1 MPNNFE
7 PEIVGTSFVLA
18 VPNSE
23 MSARYWCDVLG
34 FHLQVTPPGWH
45 FVVLGSCRVML
56 GECPS
61 ALPPSELGD
70 HSYFAYIEVN
80 ELDRY
85 YTEIKDRGAVVTS
98 SPSDKAWGMR
108 EMSVR
113 TPDGHRIMFG
123 QKLQNISN

>member
-1 MPNNFE
+1 
-7 PEIVGTSFVLA
+7 
-18 VPNSE
+18 
-23 MSARYWCDVLG
+23 
-34 FHLQVTPPGWH
+34 
-45 FVVLGSCRVML
+45 ML